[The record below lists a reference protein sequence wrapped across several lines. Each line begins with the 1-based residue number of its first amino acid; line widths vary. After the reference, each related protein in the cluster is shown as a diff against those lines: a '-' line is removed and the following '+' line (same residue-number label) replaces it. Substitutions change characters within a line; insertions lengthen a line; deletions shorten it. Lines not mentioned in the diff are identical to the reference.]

1 MKKINNSGFA
11 IVETIVVAV
20 FVMGICSFL
29 FANFLPLI
37 ADYERIED
45 YDNIE
50 HVYKANEVRKLILRE
65 KTSLN
70 ALIKSSIVSN
80 SGYLKWKEGDN
91 SICNSL
97 SIKNFCQKLFS
108 NDYLGVDTIYITPF
122 KLKNF
127 KTTVKN
133 DDSFSRSFKEY
144 IEYLPSYDRYSSTF
158 DSYYRLIIV
167 YNDGNMANIEVIL

>member
-45 YDNIE
+45 YDNVE
-50 HVYKANEVRKLILRE
+50 HVYKTNEVRKLILRE
-65 KTSLN
+65 KNNLN
-70 ALIKSSIVSN
+70 NSIKSYIKSN
-80 SGYLKWKEGDN
+80 SGYLEWKEGVN

-122 KLKNF
+122 KIGNF
-127 KTTVKN
+127 KAIVKN
-133 DDSFSRSFKEY
+133 DDRFSRSFKEY
-144 IEYLPSYDRYSSTF
+144 IDYLPSYDRYSSTF
-158 DSYYRLIIV
+158 DSYYRLIVI
-167 YNDGNMANIEVIL
+167 YKDGNMANIEVIL